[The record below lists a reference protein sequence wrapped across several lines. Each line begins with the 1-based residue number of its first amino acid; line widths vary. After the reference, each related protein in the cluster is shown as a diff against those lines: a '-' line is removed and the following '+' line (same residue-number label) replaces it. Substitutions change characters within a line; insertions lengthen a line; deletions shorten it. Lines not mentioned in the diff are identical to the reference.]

1 MININYAFILV
12 ILNFVLLLIVLN
24 KILYKPIQ
32 KFLIERQK
40 RISTDMDEAQAGRD
54 KAKKLVQEKEEEL
67 KSSAEEVRKMKQLAQ
82 RDAEKKADEIVKLAR
97 NQEKKIHKDTA
108 ILLEQEKKK
117 TMQEIEKEL
126 TTMVSDLSAKFLSK
140 KMNDQKD
147 EELIKNIIEKGDDK

>member
-24 KILYKPIQ
+24 KMLYKPIQ

-40 RISTDMDEAQAGRD
+40 RISTDMDEAQAGRE
-54 KAKKLVQEKEEEL
+54 KAKQLVQEKEEEL

-108 ILLEQEKKK
+108 ILLEQEKKNA
-117 TMQEIEKEL
+117 MQEIEKEL

>member
-126 TTMVSDLSAKFLSK
+126 TTMVSDLSAKFLFK